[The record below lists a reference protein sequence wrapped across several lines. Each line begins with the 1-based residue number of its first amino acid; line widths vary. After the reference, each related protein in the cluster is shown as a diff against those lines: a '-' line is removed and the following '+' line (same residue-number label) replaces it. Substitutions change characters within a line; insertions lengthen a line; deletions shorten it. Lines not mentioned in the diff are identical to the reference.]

1 MTARRRILPF
11 AYLATTALS
20 LAGCTQ
26 TNEVHYF
33 GEKGETQ
40 YYLDRATKTDFPVV
54 ESEDTPEAVGSLA
67 PRTVMDERKDEIWS
81 LPLSE
86 AVHIGLQ
93 NNRVIRTRASFLSE
107 GNALLNGSERA
118 PSIYDPSI
126 QESGV
131 LFGGRGV
138 ESALAAFD
146 TQLAA
151 QMNWGRNET
160 ATNNLIPGPAA
171 AEIGAETAD
180 FGASLTK
187 TFGYGGT
194 LSLSHDVGYLGTAG
208 GGNTLFNS
216 IYAGSV
222 GASYRHPLLAGSGA
236 EFTRIAGPIAGSF
249 GGLTGVSQGVVI
261 ARINNDLTITDLEEN
276 LTNFVK
282 DVQDQYW
289 ELYLNY
295 RLYDTTVTSRNSAL
309 RTWRDAKLKR
319 DVGGAPGFTLED
331 EAQARDRYFET
342 QAQSKLAL
350 SRVYQ
355 TESGLRRLI
364 GLAVND
370 GRVIRPADEPI
381 SAKYQPDW
389 ATSIADGVTRR
400 VELRRQKWQIKSL
413 ELQMLAAENL
423 VRPRLDFVSGY
434 QVNGFGDQ
442 LLSQGDRDRQGTRQG
457 LNSFYETINQGDHTG
472 WNAGLVFELPLGLR
486 AARAQVRNVELRL
499 TKARDVLAASEIEI
513 SHEIANAFQSLA
525 ETYTLTQSYVNRR
538 DAALERVRLTEANE
552 KVGKQTIDMVLRA
565 QASLAE
571 AEVAYFRA
579 LVSYTQAITNL
590 HFRQGVLLAQNNVFM
605 SESEWSPE
613 AYELALRRARARS
626 AAKDAECHLDTQP
639 AEFVTSDEFS
649 ANSMIA
655 IPLPPEVATPPSTP
669 AAVPGASEPDKL
681 PLSVPPA
688 AEPEIKAP
696 KVPDSKGIEP
706 PKLLPA
712 PKDKDDQALMKPAN
726 PGGTTLVPPVPAP
739 APASATQQTSW
750 RATSP
755 GGTTTRVHQ

>member
-1 MTARRRILPF
+1 MTARRKILPL
-11 AYLATTALS
+11 AYLATTALA
-20 LAGCTQ
+20 LAGCSQ

-33 GEKGETQ
+33 GETGETQ
-40 YYLDRATKTDFPVV
+40 YYLDRATKTDFALV
-54 ESEDTPEAVGSLA
+54 ETEQSAEAVGSLA
-67 PRTVMDERKDEIWS
+67 PRTVLEERKDEIWS

-93 NNRVIRTRASFLSE
+93 NNRIIRSRAAFMSE
-107 GNALLNGSERA
+107 GNPILNSADRT

-151 QMNWGRNET
+151 QMAWGRNET
-160 ATNNLIPGPAA
+160 ATNTRIPGPAA
-171 AEIGAETAD
+171 AEFGAETAD
-180 FGASLTK
+180 FGASLSK
-187 TFGYGGT
+187 TFAYGGT
-194 LSLSHDVGYLGTAG
+194 VSLNHDVGYLGTPAG
-208 GGNTLFNS
+208 PNSLFGS
-216 IYAGSV
+216 VYAGSV

-236 EFTRIAGPIAGSF
+236 EFTRIAGPIANSF

-261 ARINNDLTITDLEEN
+261 ARINNDVTITDLEEN

-355 TESGLRRLI
+355 TESALRRLI
-364 GLAVND
+364 GLPVND

-381 SAKYQPDW
+381 AAKYEPDW
-389 ATSIADGVTRR
+389 GSAIADGVTRR

-413 ELQMLAAENL
+413 ELQLLAAENL
-423 VRPRLDFVSGY
+423 VRPRLDFVGGY

-442 LLSQGDRDRQGTRQG
+442 LLSQGDRDRAGTRQG

-499 TKARDVLAASEIEI
+499 TKARDVLAASEMEI

-579 LVSYTQAITNL
+579 LVSYSQSITNL
-590 HFRQGVLLAQNNVFM
+590 HFRQGVLLTQSNVYL
-605 SESEWSPE
+605 SESDWTPE
-613 AYELALRRARARS
+613 AFDLALRRARSRT
-626 AAKDAECHLDTQP
+626 AAFDAEKYLDTQP
-639 AEFVTSDEFS
+639 AEFAAPDEFS
-649 ANSMIA
+649 AHPIIA
-655 IPLPPEVATPPSTP
+655 IPLPPEVSGQPVP
-669 AAVPGASEPDKL
+669 APGATGSGNEKL
-681 PLSVPPA
+681 PLSVPG
-688 AEPEIKAP
+688 AEPEVTPP
-696 KVPDSKGIEP
+696 KIDDSKKIQP
-706 PKLLPA
+706 PKLLPEI
-712 PKDKDDQALMKPAN
+712 KDKDDQALMKPAN
-726 PGGTTLVPPVPAP
+726 PGGLTLVPPAP
-739 APASATQQTSW
+739 AAVVSPTTQQTSW
-750 RATSP
+750 RATAP
-755 GGTTTRVHQ
+755 GGATTRVRQ